1 MVNIE
6 SLLTDGIKWT
16 KLDISNF
23 DDTARG
29 IIATDQIKKGET
41 LITVP
46 LRQIINLK
54 NIATDLRLDWRALVM
69 SIEIAKIKAQSC
81 LHMLPLLCIC

>member
-29 IIATDQIKKGET
+29 IVATDHIKKGQS

-46 LRQIINLK
+46 LRRIINLK
-54 NIATDLRLDWRALVM
+54 NIAPGLGLDWRALVM
-69 SIEIAKIKAQSC
+69 TF
-81 LHMLPLLCIC
+81 